1 MSMSISNNIFN
12 LVIVSLFS
20 WRQTKKATLQ
30 LLRSPW
36 YLVLLFRNFII
47 SMRPKNE
54 TLEK

>member
-1 MSMSISNNIFN
+1 MSMSIRNNIFN

-30 LLRSPW
+30 LLWSPW
-36 YLVLLFRNFII
+36 YLVLLFRNFNI
-47 SMRPKNE
+47 SMRSKNE